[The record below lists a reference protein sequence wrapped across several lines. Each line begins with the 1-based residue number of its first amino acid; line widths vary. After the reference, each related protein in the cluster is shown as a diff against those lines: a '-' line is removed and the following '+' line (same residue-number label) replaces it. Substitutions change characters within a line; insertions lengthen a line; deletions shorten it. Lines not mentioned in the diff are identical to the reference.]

1 MSIYMQLL
9 NKPVFTVND
18 VNIYYDNV
26 NSARSAIYRL
36 VKANMVKKIRNN
48 LYTCVIGA
56 NGEVNANRFQ
66 IACGIND
73 TAYISHH
80 TAMEYYGITDQVY
93 YDVYVSS
100 KTAFNNFEFD
110 GYIYHYVKPTIDKGV
125 EKIPYSGGISVTDK
139 ERTVLDSLKDMDK
152 ISGAEEVLSNIED
165 VGKLNEGKLIEYLAE
180 YDNQFL
186 YQKVG
191 FVMTNY
197 HGIGKSLMMRA
208 FKEKLQEQMGN
219 SKRYFSNEKGPSTY
233 NKEWQ
238 LVVPDRLLE
247 LKNGG
252 IIDADI

>member
-1 MSIYMQLL
+1 MNIYVQLL

-36 VKANMVKKIRNN
+36 IKANMVKKIRNN
-48 LYTCVIGA
+48 LYTCVIGT

-100 KTAFNNFEFD
+100 KTKFNDFEFD
-110 GYIYHYVKPTIDKGV
+110 GYTYHFVKPAIDKGV

-165 VGKLNEGKLIEYLAE
+165 VGELNEGKLIEYLAE

-186 YQKVG
+186 YQKTGLVI
-191 FVMTNY
+191 FTE
-197 HGIGKSLMMRA
+197 GKTEYLYMQKLM
-208 FKEKLQEQMGN
+208 KLCKNNIGN

-238 LVVPDRLLE
+238 LVVPDRLLT

>member
-1 MSIYMQLL
+1 MSIYMKLL

-186 YQKVG
+186 YQKTGLVI
-191 FVMTNY
+191 FTE
-197 HGIGKSLMMRA
+197 GKTEYLYMQKLMELC
-208 FKEKLQEQMGN
+208 KNNIGN
-219 SKRYFSNEKGPSTY
+219 SKRYFSKEKGPSTY